1 MLILQYKINAER
13 NIELNYYLDNAATT
27 KPYKEVADT
36 VAGVM
41 LKYYGNPS
49 SAHKLGE
56 EARKIIENVRDQIA
70 KDINCDPSEI
80 IFTSGA
86 AEANSLAYA
95 ARVGREIVST
105 NLEHKSIEL
114 LNRFSQCLVKND
126 KFGNID
132 LTDLERTLKLLN
144 KCLRTTS
151 FVSIHGANSEIG
163 VIQDLKAI
171 SDIVHKYDGILHV
184 DATQLYPERRINV
197 KKLNID
203 LMSISAQKFG
213 GGRGAGFLY
222 CKKGTRIHPIIMGTQ
237 ENGMRGGTPNTPAI
251 AGMGKALEITRR
263 NQKAHNKIVKEI
275 RNELAEKLLSI
286 KGVHLNGPKLDAN
299 RICNNLSLRIDGVN
313 ANNLVTMASQYGV
326 YMSAGSACS
335 SGDSVP
341 SSTLKAI
348 GLSDEEALST
358 IRITVGD
365 DLSQNN
371 INNIVTILS
380 ALINQL
386 RK

>member
-1 MLILQYKINAER
+1 MS
-13 NIELNYYLDNAATT
+13 YYLDNAATT

-49 SAHKLGE
+49 STHKLGV
-56 EARKIIENVRDQIA
+56 EARRIIENVRDQIA

-86 AEANSLAYA
+86 AEANSLAYTA
-95 ARVGREIVST
+95 KVGREVVST

-114 LNRFSQCLVKND
+114 LNRFSQCFIKND
-126 KFGNID
+126 KFGNVD
-132 LTDLERTLKLLN
+132 LTDLEKTLKLFKN
-144 KCLRTTS
+144 CIKTMA

-163 VIQDLKAI
+163 VIQDLRAI

-222 CKKGTRIHPIIMGTQ
+222 CKKGTRIHSIIMGTQ
-237 ENGMRGGTPNTPAI
+237 ENGMRGGTLNTPAI

-263 NQKAHNKIVKEI
+263 NQKTHNKIIKEI

-286 KGVHLNGPKLDAN
+286 EGVHLNGPNLDAN
-299 RICNNLSLRIDGVN
+299 RLYNNLSLRIDGVN
-313 ANNLVTMASQYGV
+313 SNNLVTMASQYGI
-326 YMSAGSACS
+326 YISAGSACS
-335 SGDSVP
+335 SGESVP

-348 GLSDEEALST
+348 GLADEEALNT

-365 DLSQNN
+365 NLSQNN
-371 INNIVTILS
+371 INEITTILS